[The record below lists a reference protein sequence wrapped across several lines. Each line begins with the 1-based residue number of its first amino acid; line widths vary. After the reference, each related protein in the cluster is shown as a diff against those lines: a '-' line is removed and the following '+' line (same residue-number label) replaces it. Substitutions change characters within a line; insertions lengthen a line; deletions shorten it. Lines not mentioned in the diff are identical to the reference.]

1 MLHHAESMRP
11 VRAFLVAFAL
21 AACDRGEY
29 SIGDARYDPAQLA
42 SSGGEVSL
50 SDGTRLDFVITSDR
64 YNQWDAARKGLS
76 RPVSTRFGALLKPKS
91 PTARTIERAVAYLE
105 GDAAARQSIERAG
118 MSVRDFVLMT
128 VALEQQMQL
137 ATAKR
142 TTALAPMR
150 DPVPAPAP
158 ATIDTSYQ
166 PAAEARDSAPLDTA
180 WKVDTSARRRDTVR
194 PPAPRDTVA
203 PKRDTLVPKRDT
215 LLPLPPP
222 PDSSRG

>member
-1 MLHHAESMRP
+1 MRP
-11 VRAFLVAFAL
+11 VRAFIVAFAI

-29 SIGDARYDPAQLA
+29 SVGDARYDPTQLA

-91 PTARTIERAVAYLE
+91 PTARTIERAVTYLE
-105 GDAAARQSIERAG
+105 GETGARQSIERAG

-142 TTALAPMR
+142 TPALAPMR
-150 DPVPAPAP
+150 DPAPAP
-158 ATIDTSYQ
+158 EPTAVDSSYL
-166 PAAEARDSAPLDTA
+166 PAPAEARDSVPIDTA
-180 WKVDTSARRRDTVR
+180 WKVDTSTRRRDTVR

-215 LLPLPPP
+215 LVPLPPP
-222 PDSSRG
+222 PDSSRESTKTG